1 MLLSAALGASDGP
14 RQLDEQFVLDHRRGM
29 LLVELHFLRGRLL
42 WQSHSPEGSGDAE
55 GIFAGRAART
65 EGKKDDGDTVPHE
78 IHVVAR
84 VVEVRSAG

>member
-1 MLLSAALGASDGP
+1 LLLSAALGASDGP

-29 LLVELHFLRGRLL
+29 LLVELHFLLGRLL

-65 EGKKDDGDTVPHE
+65 EGKDDGDTVADE
-78 IHVVAR
+78 IHLVAR

>member
-1 MLLSAALGASDGP
+1 MLLSEALGASDGP

-29 LLVELHFLRGRLL
+29 LRVELHFLLGRLL

-65 EGKKDDGDTVPHE
+65 EGKDDGDTVADE
-78 IHVVAR
+78 IHLVAR